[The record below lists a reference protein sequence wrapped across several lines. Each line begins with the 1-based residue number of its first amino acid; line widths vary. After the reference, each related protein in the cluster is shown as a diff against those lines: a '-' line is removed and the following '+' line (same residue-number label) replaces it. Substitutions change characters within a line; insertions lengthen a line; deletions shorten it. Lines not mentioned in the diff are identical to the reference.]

1 MQKKWKIWVYE
12 GDSFIDCIALN
23 SIGLL
28 FRTHIS
34 NNHKIFRKEL
44 SGEEFYRQVIE
55 NFNAGEISDADIF
68 PVKKTPGSFSLN
80 KGINSHLII
89 GNTTDSLQLW
99 DKNRLLFDN
108 VTEVDEKKVIP
119 TGGESSVDES
129 EINTI
134 LRPVFESK
142 SDLIF
147 IALNSELLKT
157 AIANLL
163 KAAGFKNVEVI
174 KSS

>member
-1 MQKKWKIWVYE
+1 MQKKWKIWVYK
-12 GDSFIDCIALN
+12 GDSFTDCIALN
-23 SIGLL
+23 SNGLL
-28 FRTHIS
+28 FRTRIS
-34 NNHKIFRKEL
+34 NNNKIFRNEL
-44 SGEEFYRQVIE
+44 SGKEFYRQVID
-55 NFNAGEISDADIF
+55 NFNAGKFSAADIF
-68 PVKKTPGSFSLN
+68 PVKKTPRSLSLN

-89 GNTTDSLQLW
+89 GNVTDALQLW
-99 DKNRLLFDN
+99 DKNRLLFDS

-119 TGGESSVDES
+119 TSGESSVDES

-163 KAAGFKNVEVI
+163 KTAGFKNVEVI